1 MRSSCYVPFIL
12 STYFCQLSGHE
23 SWIPCIEVIWEA
35 ERPIPTDTGKT
46 VDRTG
51 SLLQTKEVIIKKQ
64 MDSTSSRL
72 FKLIGENEGKKIEI
86 HFLLESGLGF
96 ISFSEWV
103 LDNTFITGYSI
114 SASSEGIK
122 DAIETLRFNFMAIEI
137 KSFSY
142 GDDSRFSSPFPV
154 KFNRET
160 DQFV

>member
-1 MRSSCYVPFIL
+1 
-12 STYFCQLSGHE
+12 
-23 SWIPCIEVIWEA
+23 
-35 ERPIPTDTGKT
+35 
-46 VDRTG
+46 
-51 SLLQTKEVIIKKQ
+51 

-72 FKLIGENEGKKIEI
+72 FQLIGENEGKKIEI